1 MSSQTPPIPPS
12 ETTGGDDSL
21 RNYLVT
27 EFVEDYHEGHITRRD
42 AIKKLAAIFGSAAFA
57 TNFLAACSPTPT
69 ATPVPPTATA
79 VPPTATRVPPT
90 NTPVPPANTAVPP
103 AATSVPPAATTAA
116 TATRGATLAP
126 SPAPTSNPVT
136 IKPDDPDIETKMAE
150 YDSKTF
156 KVAAYLAKPKGNGPF
171 PIVLVCHE
179 NRGLQEHIK
188 DVARRY
194 AKVGYAALAVDLL
207 SRNGGTE
214 KLGDQ
219 IPGILGNAPP
229 TQFVEDF
236 QAGLKYMQAQ
246 TFVAKDKVGMV
257 GFCFGGGIAWRCATQ
272 MPELKAAVPYY
283 GPNPPLEDIPNVKAA
298 ILAFYGANDTRI
310 NAGIPAVEDA
320 LKKANKTFDKVI
332 YDGAGHAFNNDTG
345 GSYNEKAAKDAWTKT
360 LAWFDKYV
368 KA

>member
-1 MSSQTPPIPPS
+1 VSVKTPPIPPS
-12 ETTGGDDSL
+12 ATTGGDDSL

-27 EFVEDYHEGHITRRD
+27 EFVEDYQEGHLSRRD
-42 AIKKLAAIFGSAAFA
+42 ALKKLAAIFGSMSVA
-57 TNFLAACSPTPT
+57 TSFLAACAPAPT
-69 ATPVPPTATA
+69 ATPVPPPPTAVPPTATQ

-90 NTPVPPANTAVPP
+90 NTAVPPTAVPST
-103 AATSVPPAATTAA
+103 ATLQPA
-116 TATRGATLAP
+116 TATAAPTFAPGATVMA
-126 SPAPTSNPVT
+126 N
-136 IKPDDPDIETKMAE
+136 DPDIEARMVE

-156 KVAAYLAKPKGNGPF
+156 KIAAYLAKPKGNGPF

-179 NRGLQEHIK
+179 NRGLLEHIK
-188 DVARRY
+188 DVTRRF

-207 SRNGGTE
+207 SRDGGTE
-214 KLGDQ
+214 KVGANV
-219 IPGILGNAPP
+219 PGVLGNAPP
-229 TQFVEDF
+229 AQFVEDF

-246 TFVAKDKVGMV
+246 TFVAKDKVAMT
-257 GFCFGGGIAWRCATQ
+257 GFCFGGGITWRCATQ
-272 MPELKAAVPYY
+272 MPELKAAVPFY

-298 ILAFYGANDTRI
+298 ILAMYGGTDTRI

-320 LKKANKTFDKVI
+320 LKKANKTFDKIV

-345 GSYNEKAAKDAWTKT
+345 ASYNANAAKDAWVKM